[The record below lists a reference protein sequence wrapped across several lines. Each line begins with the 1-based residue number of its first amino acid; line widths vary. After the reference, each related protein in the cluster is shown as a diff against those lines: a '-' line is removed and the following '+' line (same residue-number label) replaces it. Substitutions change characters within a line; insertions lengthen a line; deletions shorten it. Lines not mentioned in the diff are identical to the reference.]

1 MENQIP
7 TTTIETL
14 ARSIFKDASEY
25 GFGRL
30 DLIRLINELMDLCTD
45 VDDKSSVGE
54 ASGVELLPAAQ
65 CSDGLPVSGDR
76 VQIRPYDGARDKAL
90 LQQWLPD
97 KYGRYFVLSGASAQS
112 HTLEAMTDGSNN
124 SLGIITLT
132 DGKPIGAMAFLDI
145 HEEQKRAELRKLIGD
160 LDSRGKGLAE
170 EATRLWLSYGVHS
183 LGLEKIYVSTL
194 QTQINNIRLNESVGF
209 RLEGLLRNEVAID
222 GKRHDVLRMGF
233 SVPEPGAKEA

>member
-1 MENQIP
+1 MAKQIP
-7 TTTIETL
+7 AATIETL
-14 ARSIFKDASEY
+14 ARSIFKDASKY

-30 DLIRLINELMDLCTD
+30 DLIRLINELMDLCTGVDEHSGAEGDSD
-45 VDDKSSVGE
+45 VVLFPKD
-54 ASGVELLPAAQ
+54 Q
-65 CSDGLPVSGDR
+65 CSSGLPVSGER
-76 VQIRPYDGARDKAL
+76 VDIRPYNGAADKAL

-97 KYGRYFVLSGASAQS
+97 KYGRYFVLSGATAQS
-112 HTLEAMTDGSNN
+112 HTLEAMTDSSNN
-124 SLGIITLT
+124 ALGIITLK
-132 DGKPIGAMAFLDI
+132 DGKPIGAMAYLDI
-145 HEEQKRAELRKLIGD
+145 HAEQKRGELRKLIGD

-233 SVPEPGAKEA
+233 SLSEAESGAQ